1 MALAL
6 PSNSK
11 ARLERVSKDKPSS
24 LLGFDVSNEGKKFI
38 TLTPGD
44 NVVKLF
50 LFITDEE
57 TNKPERLSLEDFFY
71 KRLSMAGLPSE
82 V

>member
-1 MALAL
+1 M
-6 PSNSK
+6 SVTKEKS
-11 ARLERVSKDKPSS
+11 
-24 LLGFDVSNEGKKFI
+24 FI

-50 LFITDEE
+50 LFVTDDE

-71 KRLSMAGLPSE
+71 KRLSMAGLSSE